1 MGFREIIFK
10 AKRLDNGEWIEG
22 SLIDSGNHGQ
32 VFIFPPLKG
41 ASIMPCRKNVYYE
54 MVGVDSDTIC
64 QYTGLCDK
72 NGRKIWENDIVD
84 MNRKGCGFKRIE
96 KVFYEEGAF
105 SPISVHGW
113 ECVPDADE
121 IEVIGN
127 IFDNP
132 ELLEGN

>member
-1 MGFREIIFK
+1 MREILFK
-10 AKRLDNGEWIEG
+10 AKRVDNGKWVKGNLFVENERFEITRGTCNGVGIE
-22 SLIDSGNHGQ
+22 S
-32 VFIFPPLKG
+32 V
-41 ASIMPCRKNVYYE
+41 C
-54 MVGVDSDTIC
+54 VDPETIS